1 VLVLAAVGIE
11 FGWADARGQPP
22 VRQEGGCAR
31 EVLGGEGEAGA
42 VDTDV
47 GLRGWRWGLSCLDSL
62 YVLRIGGGAGLLRF
76 RGGNDRI
83 RWRRQG
89 GRRAGDQL
97 ARGCRGVGI
106 RSIRR

>member
-1 VLVLAAVGIE
+1 MLVLAAVGIE

-62 YVLRIGGGAGLLRF
+62 CVLRIGGGWGLVCYVFGEEMTAYAG
-76 RGGNDRI
+76 
-83 RWRRQG
+83 
-89 GRRAGDQL
+89 A
-97 ARGCRGVGI
+97 ARGDDARETSWHGVAEA
-106 RSIRR
+106 